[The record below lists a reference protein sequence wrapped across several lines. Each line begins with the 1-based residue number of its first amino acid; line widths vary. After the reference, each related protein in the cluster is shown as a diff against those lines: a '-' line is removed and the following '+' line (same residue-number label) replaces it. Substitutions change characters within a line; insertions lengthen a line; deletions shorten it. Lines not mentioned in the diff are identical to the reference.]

1 MVSYRESQ
9 EIKRI
14 ENKSELDVLRSIVL
28 KQAVV
33 LAKKDE
39 LIEFLRKE
47 RDEFEALSQQQANS
61 LEKLASIVA
70 DNGVKKETVSSS

>member
-1 MVSYRESQ
+1 MVTHKELQ

-14 ENKSELDVLRSIVL
+14 ESKSELDVLRSIVL

-47 RDEFEALSQQQANS
+47 RDEFEALSQQQANN

-70 DNGVKKETVSSS
+70 DNGVKKEDC

>member
-1 MVSYRESQ
+1 MVSYRELQ
-9 EIKRI
+9 EIERI

-47 RDEFEALSQQQANS
+47 RDEFEALSQQQANN

-70 DNGVKKETVSSS
+70 DNGVKKEDC

>member
-1 MVSYRESQ
+1 MVTYRELQ
-9 EIKRI
+9 EIERI

-28 KQAVV
+28 KQEIE

-61 LEKLASIVA
+61 LEKLASIVV
-70 DNGVKKETVSSS
+70 DNDVKKEDC

>member
-1 MVSYRESQ
+1 MVTHRELQ

-14 ENKSELDVLRSIVL
+14 ESKSELDVLRSIVL

-47 RDEFEALSQQQANS
+47 RDEFEALSQQQANN

-70 DNGVKKETVSSS
+70 DNGVKKEDC

>member
-1 MVSYRESQ
+1 MVSYKELQ
-9 EIKRI
+9 EIERI

-28 KQAVV
+28 KQEVA

-70 DNGVKKETVSSS
+70 DNGVKKED

>member
-1 MVSYRESQ
+1 MVTHRELQ

-14 ENKSELDVLRSIVL
+14 ESKSELDVLRSIVL

-47 RDEFEALSQQQANS
+47 RDEFEALSQQQANN

-70 DNGVKKETVSSS
+70 DNDVKKEDC

>member
-1 MVSYRESQ
+1 MVSYRELQ
-9 EIKRI
+9 EIERI

-28 KQAVV
+28 KQEVA

-70 DNGVKKETVSSS
+70 DNGVKKED

>member
-1 MVSYRESQ
+1 MVSYRELQ
-9 EIKRI
+9 EIERI
-14 ENKSELDVLRSIVL
+14 ENKSELDLLRSIVL
-28 KQAVV
+28 KQEVA

-70 DNGVKKETVSSS
+70 DNGVKKED

>member
-1 MVSYRESQ
+1 MVTHRELQ

-14 ENKSELDVLRSIVL
+14 ESKSELDVLRSIVL

-70 DNGVKKETVSSS
+70 DNGVKKEDC